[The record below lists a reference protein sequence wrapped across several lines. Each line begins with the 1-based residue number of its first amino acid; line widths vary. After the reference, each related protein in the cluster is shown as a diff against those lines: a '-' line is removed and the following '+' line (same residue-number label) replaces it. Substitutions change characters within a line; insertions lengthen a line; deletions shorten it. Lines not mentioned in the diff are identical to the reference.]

1 MRWVFITNIKY
12 DWKTVEKFFLDYD
25 SESRIT
31 LKDISERFN
40 IPYQTV
46 RRYAAAHKWHSK
58 RYRAWVKEK
67 HGVSFEEHLKALRQ
81 EVMNRG

>member
-1 MRWVFITNIKY
+1 MAIKKY
-12 DWKTVEKFFLDYD
+12 DWKKAEQFFMD
-25 SESRIT
+25 SGYESRLS

-58 RYRAWVKEK
+58 RYRTWFKEK
-67 HGVSFEEHLKALRQ
+67 HGMDFEKYLKALY
-81 EVMNRG
+81 EDVMNRD